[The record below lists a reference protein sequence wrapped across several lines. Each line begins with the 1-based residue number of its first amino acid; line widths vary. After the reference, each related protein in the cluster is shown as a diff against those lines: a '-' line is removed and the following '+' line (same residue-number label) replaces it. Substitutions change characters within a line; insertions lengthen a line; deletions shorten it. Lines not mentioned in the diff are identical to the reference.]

1 MNNHNSIQY
10 IYDLIENLDLYKD
23 LDNITDLSYRGNL
36 YEKFIK
42 LLIICN
48 QFKRFSLLNN
58 NYKII
63 TNKENYLKQTKINDS
78 CKDGKIDIKLYNKST
93 KQLLFLSC
101 KYFTNE
107 KLLKYY
113 ELLEMKEYIKNN
125 TNFKKYK
132 LGLCVKNKEEFIKKY
147 NNSRDISNKNLID
160 LDYVFDYKYFLN
172 ILNNFKFNKDMLI
185 TKNKPSIKPYDYQQ
199 NIINQIKPGNNLIGA
214 CPRSGKSYMIGGF
227 ITQNKIN
234 NVLIIT
240 PIIKETKTQW
250 IEDIFNKFSDFNGY
264 NIQNPQTSKELK
276 DLILKDKNI
285 IVISK
290 QLLQENYQTF
300 ENKYKDLILKKSDEE
315 NEEQETENS
324 EENEAENEVEN
335 SEQEE
340 QEETNKQINKLI
352 NSINPKINKLKSSY
366 KPFIFNPDLIVFDEH
381 DFHGTSDLSKD
392 IIKTYS
398 KEAKYIIYLTATYFK
413 SLCNISKLNVIKL
426 EYEELRKFKPEYPE
440 RIFLTSR
447 LNKKYYDEVEKYL
460 NNTEDNETYDFTELF
475 SINKNHEFNHYAE
488 VIHFVDK
495 YLSGNVK
502 NKNAILNRLTR
513 YIPKKST
520 QIWFLPQDNIK
531 YISNNLKKI
540 LEQNNYYKY
549 YEIACVNSKEKLKD
563 NDLKEY
569 INKLEDNV
577 KHNDKQGLIILAGGM
592 LQRGITLENCAA
604 VFFLNNSE
612 SYEKYIQSTYRCLS
626 SSKNK
631 KYGVI
636 VDFNINRILS
646 IVINYSD
653 KNIPSNMPV
662 NDKIKEMI
670 NLGLINIDP
679 DYFET
684 YNFNGEQSIKNLE
697 EIWNKNPINQLR
709 IFKKQIEEEYDNIDL
724 IMNKELMKILEELK
738 ITDDKTKKSIE
749 NETEKI
755 TEEFVKDKN
764 IPKQDLKKNKQ
775 QILKENENIIKQIE
789 QKKKISKEIIPYII
803 PLSCILTYNNSENK
817 LIKCLELIKNDETLK
832 DIFNNQCKM
841 IWEKN
846 EFLEFIIK
854 LVNELDINPSNWIN
868 NIKYNINLLIDYPD
882 KLTKYIN
889 ECMIIKSCEVTKH
902 GEVMTP
908 AWLINDILD
917 KFEETDKDIFKKFYT
932 WFDPCA
938 GMGNFHVEIFKRLLK
953 YHKKEYIINKMFYA
967 NEINKKNVFL
977 YKMIFGENANINC
990 GDSLKL
996 SNDIK
1001 YDIII
1006 GNPPYNSGTKNTGN
1020 TIYQE
1025 FIKKFINQYNKYF
1038 SFINPP
1044 GWRKPMNNKC
1054 LKQDLYD
1061 LMTKQNHL
1069 IYLEIHDTKDGQKTF
1084 NAGTRYDWF
1093 IIDKNINNKN
1103 SIIKGIDNKLYN
1115 INCNNWLFIPN
1126 GNIDIINNIFD
1137 FKKINT
1143 LNVLYSRTDY
1153 DYKKSYVSEIKNNIY
1168 KYTLIH
1174 STPKTGPIYKYTSI
1188 NNKCGFGISK
1198 LIFGESGIN
1207 KIINDKKGQY
1217 GLTNGC
1223 IGIETT
1229 DYTNDEINKIINIL
1243 ESKKFK
1249 DFLQS
1254 FMFSIFRLEWR
1265 IFTYFKKDFYKYFK

>member
-1 MNNHNSIQY
+1 MNNQDNNQNSIQC
-10 IYDLIENLDLYKD
+10 IYDLIDNLDLYKN
-23 LDNITDLSYRGNL
+23 LDKITDLSYRGNL

-48 QFKRFSLLNN
+48 QFNGFSLLNN
-58 NYKII
+58 NYKVIV
-63 TNKENYLKQTKINDS
+63 NKENYLKQTKINDS
-78 CKDGKIDIKLYNKST
+78 CKDGKIDIKLYNKYT

-101 KYFTNE
+101 KYFTKE

-113 ELLEMKEYIKNN
+113 ELKEIRDEINLN

-132 LGLCVKNKEEFIKKY
+132 LGLCVKNKEDFIKKY
-147 NNSRDISNKNLID
+147 NSSRDTSNKNLID
-160 LDYVFDYKYFLN
+160 LDYVFDYNYFLN
-172 ILNNFKFNKDMLI
+172 IINNFKFNKGMLI

-227 ITQNKIN
+227 IAQNKIK
-234 NVLIIT
+234 NVLILT

-250 IEDIFNKFSDFNGY
+250 IDDIFNKYSDFNSY
-264 NIQNPQTSKELK
+264 NIQNPQSSKELNK
-276 DLILKDKNI
+276 LELKDKNI

-290 QLLQENYQTF
+290 QLLQENYLSF
-300 ENKYKDLILKKSDEE
+300 EDKYKDLIEKE
-315 NEEQETENS
+315 NN
-324 EENEAENEVEN
+324 
-335 SEQEE
+335 QEE
-340 QEETNKQINKLI
+340 DTNNNQDFDSEDNQDSDPENKQINLLI
-352 NSINPKINKLKSSY
+352 NSINPKINQLKSSY
-366 KPFIFNPDLIVFDEH
+366 KQFIFNPELIVFDEH
-381 DFHGTSDLSKD
+381 DFHGTSNLSKD

-398 KEAKYIIYLTATYFK
+398 KKAKYNVYLTATYFK
-413 SLCNISKLNVIKL
+413 SICNISKLNVIKL
-426 EYEELRKFKPEYPE
+426 EYSELRQYKPEYPE

-447 LNKKYYDEVEKYL
+447 LNKKYYDKVEEYL
-460 NNTEDNETYDFTELF
+460 NNSEDNETYDFTELF
-475 SINKNHEFNHYAE
+475 SINKKHEFNHYAE
-488 VIHFVDK
+488 VVHFVDK
-495 YLSGNVK
+495 YLSDNLL
-502 NKNAILNRLTR
+502 NKHSILSRLTR
-513 YIPKKST
+513 YIPNKST
-520 QIWFLPQDNIK
+520 QIWFIPQDNVK
-531 YISNNLKKI
+531 FISNNLKKI
-540 LEQNNYYKY
+540 LEQNSYYKY
-549 YEIACVNSKEKLKD
+549 YEIVCINSKEKLKD

-653 KNIPSNMPV
+653 KNIPINMPI
-662 NDKIKEMI
+662 NDKIKVMI
-670 NLGLINIDP
+670 NNNLINIDP

-684 YNFNGEQSIKNLE
+684 YHFDGEQSIKNLE
-697 EIWNKNPINQLR
+697 EIWNKNPVNQLR
-709 IFKKQIEEEYDNIDL
+709 IFKKQIEEEYNNIDL

-749 NETEKI
+749 NEQNKI
-755 TEEFVKDKN
+755 TEELIKDKN
-764 IPKQDLKKNKQ
+764 IPKQDLKNTKQ
-775 QILKENENIIKQIE
+775 KIIKENENVLKQIE

-803 PLSCILTYNNSENK
+803 PLSCILTYKDPENK
-817 LIKCLELIKNDETLK
+817 LIKCLELIKNNETLK
-832 DIFNNQCKM
+832 DIFNNQCEM
-841 IWEKN
+841 IWDKS
-846 EFLEFIIK
+846 EFLNFVIS
-854 LVNELDINPSNWIN
+854 LVNDLNINPSNWIN
-868 NIKYNINLLIDYPD
+868 NIKYNINSLIDTPD

-889 ECMIIKSCEVTKH
+889 ECMIIKSCEVVKH

-908 AWLINDILD
+908 PWLINDILD
-917 KFEETDKDIFKKFYT
+917 KFEEIDKDIFKKNYT

-938 GMGNFHVEIFKRLLK
+938 GMGNFHIEIYKRLIK
-953 YHKKEYIINKMFYA
+953 YHTKEDIIKNLFYA

-977 YKMIFGENANINC
+977 YKMIFGENSNINC

-996 SNDIK
+996 SNDLK

-1006 GNPPYNSGTKNTGN
+1006 GNPPYNSGTKNSGN

-1044 GWRKPMNNKC
+1044 GWRKPMNENC
-1054 LKQDLYD
+1054 LKQDLYK
-1061 LMTKQNHL
+1061 LMTKENHL
-1069 IYLEIHDTKDGQKTF
+1069 IYLEIHDTKDGMKTF
-1084 NAGTRYDWF
+1084 NAGTRYDWY
-1093 IIDKNINNKN
+1093 IIDKDIKNKN
-1103 SIIKGIDNKLYN
+1103 SIIKGLDNKLYN
-1115 INCNNWLFIPN
+1115 INCNEWLFIPN
-1126 GNIDIINNIFD
+1126 GNIDLVNNIFD
-1137 FKKINT
+1137 FNKKNT

-1153 DYKKSYVSEIKNNIY
+1153 DYKKEYVSNTKDKNF

-1174 STPKTGPIYKYTSI
+1174 STPKTGPIYKYTSN

-1207 KIINDKKGQY
+1207 KIILDKEGKY

-1223 IGIETT
+1223 IGIDITS
-1229 DYTNDEINKIINIL
+1229 YSINEINNIIKAI
-1243 ESKKFK
+1243 ESNKFK
-1249 DFLQS
+1249 QFLQS

-1265 IFTYFKKDFYKYFK
+1265 IFTYFKKDFYKYF